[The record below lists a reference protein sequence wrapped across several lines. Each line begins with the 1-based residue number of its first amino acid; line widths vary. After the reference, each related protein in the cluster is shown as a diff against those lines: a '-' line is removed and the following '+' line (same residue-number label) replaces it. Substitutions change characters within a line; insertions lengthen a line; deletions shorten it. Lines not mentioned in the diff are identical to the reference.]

1 MDVATAPPPSTN
13 VNEFSQGPTNT
24 VQESDTSSSNQ
35 IVHSSYV
42 PAQLHRH
49 LQFLDFNSGKLNCKG
64 IKYDQITKI

>member
-13 VNEFSQGPTNT
+13 VNDFSQGPTNT
-24 VQESDTSSSNQ
+24 VQESDTTSANQ

-49 LQFLDFNSGKLNCKG
+49 LQFLDFNSGKLNRKA
-64 IKYDQITKI
+64 IKYAVG